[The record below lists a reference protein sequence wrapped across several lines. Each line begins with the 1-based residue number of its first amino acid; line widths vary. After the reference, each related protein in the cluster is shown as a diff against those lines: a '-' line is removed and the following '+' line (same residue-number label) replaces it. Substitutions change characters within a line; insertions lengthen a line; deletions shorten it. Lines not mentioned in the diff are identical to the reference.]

1 MEKVI
6 VIVGP
11 TAVGKTALSIELAQ
25 KFNGEIINADSMQIY
40 RGLDIGTAKATI
52 EERQGISH
60 YLLDIREINEPYSVA
75 DFQLAARQ
83 LITEITQRGKLPIV
97 VGGTGLYVQ
106 ALLYDYQLGLKE
118 EEPNALVREKYTKM
132 AQEKG
137 KQALW
142 EQLKQIDPL
151 AAEKIH
157 PNNERKVIRA
167 LEVYELTGTSILAP
181 EQAPGKRYDDFLIGL
196 TTQRELLYD
205 RINLRVQQMVEAG
218 LIAEAKKTLVY
229 PKAQASRGIGYK
241 EFQPF
246 FAGESSLEAVIAEIQ
261 LHSRRY
267 AKRQLTWFRNRMTP
281 RWYDLV
287 LNPHINEQLE
297 EEIKRWLEEVDV
309 SE

>member
-52 EERQGISH
+52 EERQGVVH
-60 YLLDIREINEPYSVA
+60 HLLDIREINESYSVA

-118 EEPNALVREKYTKM
+118 EEPNVAVREKYAKM

-142 EQLKQIDPL
+142 EHLKQVDPL

-167 LEVYELTGTSILAP
+167 LEVYELTGSSILAP
-181 EQAPGKRYDDFLIGL
+181 EQAPKKLYDDFLIGL
-196 TTQRELLYD
+196 TTQRERLYE
-205 RINLRVQQMVEAG
+205 RINLRVQQMMAAG
-218 LIAEAKKTLVY
+218 LITEAKKTLAF
-229 PKAQASRGIGYK
+229 PDAQASRGIGYK

-287 LNPHINEQLE
+287 LHPHANEQLE
-297 EEIKRWLEEVDV
+297 EEIKKWLEGVDV
-309 SE
+309 IG